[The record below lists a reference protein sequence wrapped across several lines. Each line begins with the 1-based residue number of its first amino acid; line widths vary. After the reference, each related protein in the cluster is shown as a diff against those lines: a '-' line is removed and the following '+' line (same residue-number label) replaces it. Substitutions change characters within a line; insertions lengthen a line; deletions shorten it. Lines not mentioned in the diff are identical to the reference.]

1 MRELN
6 KWQSVVFLVG
16 GLLMVV
22 GAGISLLKFSVAPY
36 VYALGAIG
44 FATMQMLQRYDGPNI
59 TIRRLRRIMLLS
71 DVLFLLTGVLMFA
84 SLGNNFGLSQIDYL
98 QYVYNKWVGTLL
110 LAAVIQLYATHRID
124 CEFSK
129 EAKKR

>member
-1 MRELN
+1 
-6 KWQSVVFLVG
+6 
-16 GLLMVV
+16 MVV

-36 VYALGAIG
+36 VYALGAMG

-59 TIRRLRRIMLLS
+59 TIRRLRRILLLS

-124 CEFSK
+124 SEFSK